1 MKRQKRVLGN
11 ARAFRRLAVAL
22 AGSVLCLVSPLSAQ
36 FSPKDLPQKYR
47 SWIEEEVVYIITP
60 GERAVFLELTTDRQ
74 RDSFIEA
81 FWRHRDPTPGT
92 DKNEFREEHVRR
104 LGYVNRYYSG
114 TGRPG
119 WKTDRGKV
127 YIILGPPISIR
138 PFTGIATLYEAETWS
153 YQDLE
158 LPGLPLAFDL
168 LFYQRNGMGD
178 FILYNPATDG
188 PWSLMSNY
196 KGNVGDY
203 DDAYEALSTM
213 EPELARASVSLIP
226 GETVVTMPSL
236 MSLSILQNLDAS
248 AYRAVED
255 SYAGKFREYKDIVE
269 VEYSANYIDSSSLV
283 HVLQDPSGTW
293 FVHYILEPSNISMG
307 GYDSGIST
315 DLIFNGILTD
325 TQGRTIYQF
334 ENKVPLRFNRE
345 QFERLKQRPFSFAG
359 VFPVL
364 PGNYKLS
371 ILMKNAVSKEFTSLE
386 RTISIAAGPSRP
398 RLTPLLLGFNAVRPE
413 AQGSVPQPF
422 ALGGGLLYLQPDPS
436 FITKDKLYVHTQIL
450 DLSPGLRASGSLKF
464 ILEQGGTEIESRLR
478 PLAENP
484 DPLNRIEV
492 FPLDQIPPGYYAV
505 VAVLIDQD
513 GREIDRQK
521 KDFVVSTAGYLPRPW
536 VHSNSLLDAGGPAL
550 IENILGRQW
559 AAKGNLGAAVPRLE
573 KAYQASPM
581 TRSYAVDLARAYSDL
596 DRKAE
601 ALDILQLFSAATE
614 TDLELSVV
622 LGETYLSLGR
632 FQEGL
637 GVFQRALASFGLSA
651 RVLNGIGEC
660 HLGLGQAEEALAAWR
675 KSLEIEPDQPAI
687 KDRLEAV
694 EKRI

>member
-1 MKRQKRVLGN
+1 MKGQKSVLGN
-11 ARAFRRLAVAL
+11 AGALSRLGVAL
-22 AGSVLCLVSPLSAQ
+22 VVMAICAVSPVSSQ
-36 FSPKDLPQKYR
+36 VNPKDLPLKYR

-92 DKNEFREEHVRR
+92 DKNEFQEEHVRR
-104 LGYVNRYYSG
+104 LNYVNRYYRG
-114 TGRPG
+114 TGRPA

-127 YIILGPPISIR
+127 YIILGPPKSIR
-138 PFTGIATLYEAETWS
+138 SFTGTATLYEAETWS

-158 LPGLPLAFDL
+158 LPGLPSAFDL

-178 FILYNPATDG
+178 FILYNPAADG
-188 PWSLMSNY
+188 PWNLMSNF

-203 DDAYEALSTM
+203 AEAYEALSTI

-236 MSLSILQNLDAS
+236 MSMSILQNLDAS

-255 SYAGKFREYKDIVE
+255 SYARKFREYKDIVE

-283 HVLQDPSGTW
+283 HVLRDPSGTW
-293 FVHYILEPSNISMG
+293 FVHYVLEPRNISMG
-307 GYDSGIST
+307 GYDSGISA

-325 TQGRTIYQF
+325 AQGRTIYQF
-334 ENKVPLRFNRE
+334 ENKVPLRFNGE
-345 QFERLKQRPFSFAG
+345 QFERLRQRPFGFTD

-364 PGNYKLS
+364 PGDYRLS
-371 ILMKNAVSKEFTSLE
+371 VLMKNAVSKEFTSLE
-386 RTISIAAGPSRP
+386 RTISVTALPSLP
-398 RLTPLLLGFNAVRPE
+398 RLTPLLLGFNAVRSEAPGRVPE
-413 AQGSVPQPF
+413 PF
-422 ALGGGLLYLQPDPS
+422 VLGGVRIYLQPDPS
-436 FITKDKLYVHTQIL
+436 FITKDRLHVHTQIL
-450 DLSPGLRASGSLKF
+450 DLSPGLRAGGSLKF
-464 ILEQGGTEIESRLR
+464 ILEQDGTEIETRLR

-505 VAVLIDQD
+505 IAVLIDQD

-559 AAKGNLGAAVPRLE
+559 AAIGDLGAAVPRLE
-573 KAYQASPM
+573 KAYRASPT
-581 TRSYAVDLARAYSDL
+581 TRSYAVDLARAYLDL
-596 DRKAE
+596 ERKAE
-601 ALDILQLFSAATE
+601 ALAILQPFAAVTE
-614 TDLELSVV
+614 TGYELSIV

-637 GVFQRALASFGLSA
+637 EVLQRALASFGLSA
-651 RVLNGIGEC
+651 RVLNNIGEC
-660 HLGLGQAEEALAAWR
+660 HLGLGQTEEALAAWR
-675 KSLEIEPDQPAI
+675 KSLEIEPDQPAL
-687 KDRLEAV
+687 KERLEAV
-694 EKRI
+694 EKRK